1 MRPAASSRSSATL
14 PSLIYDSGAEGLA
27 LGTVA
32 FGMDTFKVL
41 LVSGYTADKAAHT
54 KRSDITGEVSGI
66 GYTAGG
72 AAVTIVIDTTAVD
85 QTDIELGGANWL
97 VSTISATGAVY
108 YDARG
113 GAAEDD
119 DLVAYIDFGGTI
131 ASLAG
136 TFSLQQSVIQL
147 HNP

>member
-32 FGMDTFKVL
+32 FGMDNFAVL
-41 LVSGYTADKAAHT
+41 LVSGYTPDKAAHT
-54 KRSDITGEVSGI
+54 RRSDITGEVTGT

-72 AAVTIVIDTTAVD
+72 AAVTIVIDTTADD
-85 QTDIELGGANWL
+85 QTDIELGGASWP

-108 YDARG
+108 YDSRG
-113 GAAEDD
+113 GDPESDE
-119 DLVAYIDFGGTI
+119 LVAFIDFGGAI
-131 ASLAG
+131 SSLAG
-136 TFSLQQSVIQL
+136 TFALQQSTISI